1 MFSAFSAVIDLDEF
15 FSMLTGVYIA
25 KGDEIGDE
33 IINQLYKTSKCLK
46 YVTSYKHDVKVANNQ
61 KWDFLV

>member
-1 MFSAFSAVIDLDEF
+1 
-15 FSMLTGVYIA
+15 MLTGVYIA